1 MAKRYKTKD
10 ADAPYGMTRA
20 GVPRKRPGVRKGV
33 EKTPDSGRSKIPI
46 EEQLDSASDA
56 LALAVISGEP
66 IHQYGATGKAYT
78 APANLSLRQKFAEVW
93 WNRRRPTL
101 VASQIKAEVKS
112 EVIRTDPPDP
122 RSLARSVLTVLE
134 HAKLADK
141 PSDPAASPAPGQ
153 LLLGRDDVI
162 EIAASDPR
170 GVTAVALQGEA
181 SGHAELLDA
190 APDRNGAAREASS
203 DHADASPESNDGAD
217 GERTIFDN
225 GAEVIYDAELGKFAV
240 LDSGGELH
248 GYRRSRA
255 LAETFAA
262 TLPGPAAMTAVGQK
276 RT

>member
-1 MAKRYKTKD
+1 VTKRYKTKD
-10 ADAPYGMTRA
+10 KDKPYGLTRH
-20 GVPRKRPGVRKGV
+20 GVPRKRPGRRKGSA
-33 EKTPDSGRSKIPI
+33 KSPGTGRSKQPI
-46 EEQLDSASDA
+46 ELRLDAASDE

-66 IHQYGATGKAYT
+66 IHQYGTTGKAFT

-101 VASQIKAEVKS
+101 TATAVKADVTTEHVKT
-112 EVIRTDPPDP
+112 EPKDP
-122 RSLARSVLTVLE
+122 RQVARAVLTVLE
-134 HAKLADK
+134 HAKLADE
-141 PSDPAASPAPGQ
+141 PSDPAAWPAPGQ

-170 GVTAVALQGEA
+170 GVTAAALQGEA

-262 TLPGPAAMTAVGQK
+262 ILPAPAAMTAVGQK

>member
-1 MAKRYKTKD
+1 MYD
-10 ADAPYGMTRA
+10 
-20 GVPRKRPGVRKGV
+20 
-33 EKTPDSGRSKIPI
+33 
-46 EEQLDSASDA
+46 
-56 LALAVISGEP
+56 
-66 IHQYGATGKAYT
+66 
-78 APANLSLRQKFAEVW
+78 
-93 WNRRRPTL
+93 
-101 VASQIKAEVKS
+101 
-112 EVIRTDPPDP
+112 
-122 RSLARSVLTVLE
+122 RSLFAYVLFNHLDQLASLVRLQLPVLAGRKYQNSLLSWSREVSVLTVLE

-225 GAEVIYDAELGKFAV
+225 GAEVIYDAV

-262 TLPGPAAMTAVGQK
+262 TLPGPTAMTAVGQK